1 MSNYNQLLDSGI
13 QEVDNYYS
21 SITTGA
27 NNENTELL
35 AVNNKNSVL
44 FEKQKIQMQLLEEI
58 ENKEKLL
65 LTRSR
70 MLQISQ
76 DRNSYKKKL
85 IYTSIASAIAI
96 FILVIIV
103 YGIIRKRK
111 V

>member
-1 MSNYNQLLDSGI
+1 MSNYNQLLNSGI
-13 QEVDNYYS
+13 QAVDNYYS
-21 SITTGA
+21 DITTGA
-27 NNENTELL
+27 NNVNSELL
-35 AVNNKNSVL
+35 TVNNKNSVL
-44 FEKQKIQMQLLEEI
+44 FEKQKIQIQLLKEI

-85 IYTSIASAIAI
+85 IYTSITCAITI
-96 FILVIIV
+96 IILVIIV